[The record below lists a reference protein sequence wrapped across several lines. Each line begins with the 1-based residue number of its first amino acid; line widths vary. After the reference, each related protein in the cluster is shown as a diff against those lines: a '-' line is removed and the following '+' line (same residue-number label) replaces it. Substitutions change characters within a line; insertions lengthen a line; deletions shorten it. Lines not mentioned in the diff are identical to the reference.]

1 MTTRLPGVPLFQ
13 LYGENQA
20 WPGADLLHCESI
32 PARSRLHH
40 WEIKPHRHAE
50 LFQLLYV
57 QRGRAQVQIEGQ
69 RSEIHE
75 AAIQVVPPLTVHGF
89 RFSADIQGHVLT
101 FGTALVADLEQRLGA
116 PLAVLMSVGCYPL
129 GKDRIRLHGLIDTLQ
144 QEYQG
149 HAPGRAAMLQALL
162 TALMVWISRRQ
173 QLGQA
178 PRNRDERDRQL
189 LSRYLRLVEAHYRE
203 HLSVEDFA
211 AKLGISSLRL
221 NQLCRDLAGQTA
233 LQVVHQR
240 LLLEARRNL
249 VYTRMSIGQLSDR
262 LGFTDPT
269 YFARFFKRLSGQ
281 TPNGFRRSAQSQG
294 PAAPA

>member
-1 MTTRLPGVPLFQ
+1 MQSTLPGVPLFQ

-20 WPGADLLHCESI
+20 WPGTDLLHCESI

-40 WEIKPHRHAE
+40 WEIKPHQHAE

-57 QRGRAQVQIEGQ
+57 QRGRAEVEIEGL
-69 RSEIHE
+69 RSAIGE

-101 FGTALVADLEQRLGA
+101 FGTALVADLEQRLGT
-116 PLAVLMSVGCYPL
+116 PLGVLTQAACYPL
-129 GKDRIRLHGLIDTLQ
+129 GKDRVRLRSLIDTLQ

-149 HAPGRAAMLQALL
+149 NAPGRAALLEALVTALL
-162 TALMVWISRRQ
+162 VWISRCQ
-173 QLGQA
+173 QQGQA

-189 LSRYLRLVEAHYRE
+189 LGQYLRLVEAHYRE

-211 AKLGISSLRL
+211 ARLKVPSLQL
-221 NQLCRDLAGQTA
+221 NQLCRALCGQSA

-249 VYTRMSIGQLSDR
+249 VYTRMSIGQLSDS
-262 LGFTDPT
+262 LGFSDPT

-281 TPNGFRRSAQSQG
+281 TPNGYRRAVQPG
-294 PAAPA
+294 

>member
-1 MTTRLPGVPLFQ
+1 MKSTLPGVPLFQ

-20 WPGADLLHCESI
+20 WPGTDLLHCESI

-40 WEIKPHRHAE
+40 WEIKPHQHAE

-57 QRGRAQVQIEGQ
+57 QRGQAQVEIEGV
-69 RSEIHE
+69 RSVISE

-89 RFSADIQGHVLT
+89 HFSADIQGHVLT

-116 PLAVLMSVGCYPL
+116 PLSVLTKAACYPL
-129 GKDRIRLHGLIDTLQ
+129 GKDRVRLRNLIETLQ

-149 HAPGRAAMLQALL
+149 HEPSRVTLLEALV

-189 LSRYLRLVEAHYRE
+189 LGQYLRLVEAHYRE

-211 AKLGISSLRL
+211 ARMNIQSLQL
-221 NQLCRDLAGQTA
+221 NQLCRALSGQTA

-249 VYTRMSIGQLSDR
+249 IYTRMSIGQLSDS
-262 LGFTDPT
+262 LGFSDPT

-281 TPNGFRRSAQSQG
+281 TPNGYRRSVQ
-294 PAAPA
+294 PE

>member
-1 MTTRLPGVPLFQ
+1 MKSTLPGVPLFK

-20 WPGADLLHCESI
+20 WPGTDLLHCEPI

-40 WEIKPHRHAE
+40 WEIKPHQHAE

-57 QRGRAQVQIEGQ
+57 QRGQAQVEIEGT
-69 RSEIHE
+69 RTAISE

-101 FGTALVADLEQRLGA
+101 FGAALVANLEQRLGA
-116 PLAVLMSVGCYPL
+116 PLAVLSKPVSYPL
-129 GKDRIRLHGLIDTLQ
+129 GPDRAHLRSLIETLQ

-149 HAPGRAAMLQALL
+149 NAPSRAAMLEALV

-178 PRNRDERDRQL
+178 PRTRDERDRQL
-189 LSRYLRLVEAHYRE
+189 LGQYLRLVEAHYRE
-203 HLSVEDFA
+203 HLSIEAFA
-211 AKLGISSLRL
+211 ARLNVQSLQL
-221 NQLCRDLAGQTA
+221 NQLCRALSGQTA

-240 LLLEARRNL
+240 LLLEARRSL
-249 VYTRMSIGQLSDR
+249 VYTRMSIGQLSDS
-262 LGFTDPT
+262 LGFSDPT
-269 YFARFFKRLSGQ
+269 YFARWFKRLSGQ
-281 TPNGFRRSAQSQG
+281 TPNAYRRAVQ
-294 PAAPA
+294 PE

>member
-1 MTTRLPGVPLFQ
+1 MKSTLPGVPLFK

-20 WPGADLLHCESI
+20 WPGTDLLHCESI
-32 PARSRLHH
+32 QARSRLHH
-40 WEIKPHRHAE
+40 WEIRPHQHAE

-57 QRGRAQVQIEGQ
+57 QRGRAEVEVEGV
-69 RSEIHE
+69 RTVISA
-75 AAIQVVPPLTVHGF
+75 AAIQVVPPMTVHGF

-101 FGTALVADLEQRLGA
+101 FGTALLVNLERRLGA
-116 PLAVLMSVGCYPL
+116 PLTTLAKAACYPL
-129 GKDRIRLHGLIDTLQ
+129 GQDRARLRSLLDTLQ

-149 HAPGRAAMLQALL
+149 NAPARAAMLEALV

-189 LSRYLRLVEAHYRE
+189 LGQYLRLVEAHYRE
-203 HLSVEDFA
+203 HLSMEAFA
-211 AKLGISSLRL
+211 ARLNIAVLQL
-221 NQLCRDLAGQTA
+221 NQLCRALSGQTA
-233 LQVVHQR
+233 LQLVHQR

-249 VYTRMSIGQLSDR
+249 VYTRMSIGQLSDS

-269 YFARFFKRLSGQ
+269 YFARWFKRLTGQ
-281 TPNGFRRSAQSQG
+281 TPNGYRRAVQ
-294 PAAPA
+294 PD

>member
-1 MTTRLPGVPLFQ
+1 MQSTLPGVPLFQ

-20 WPGADLLHCESI
+20 WPGTDLLHCESI

-40 WEIKPHRHAE
+40 WEIKPHQHAE

-57 QRGRAQVQIEGQ
+57 QRGRAEVEIEGV
-69 RSEIHE
+69 RSAIDE

-101 FGTALVADLEQRLGA
+101 FGTALVADLEQRLGT
-116 PLAVLMSVGCYPL
+116 PLGVLTQAACYPL
-129 GKDRIRLHGLIDTLQ
+129 GKDRVRLRSLIDTLQ

-149 HAPGRAAMLQALL
+149 NAPGRAALLEALVTALL
-162 TALMVWISRRQ
+162 VWIGRCQ
-173 QLGQA
+173 QQGQA

-189 LSRYLRLVEAHYRE
+189 LGQYLRLVEAHYRE

-211 AKLGISSLRL
+211 ARLKVPSLQL
-221 NQLCRDLAGQTA
+221 NQLCRALCGQSA

-240 LLLEARRNL
+240 LLLEARCNL
-249 VYTRMSIGQLSDR
+249 VYTRMSIGQLSDS
-262 LGFTDPT
+262 LGFSDPT

-281 TPNGFRRSAQSQG
+281 TPNGYRRAVQPG
-294 PAAPA
+294 

>member
-1 MTTRLPGVPLFQ
+1 MQSTLPGVPLFQ

-20 WPGADLLHCESI
+20 WPGTDLLHCESI

-40 WEIKPHRHAE
+40 WEIKPHQHAE

-57 QRGRAQVQIEGQ
+57 QRGRAEVEIEGV
-69 RSEIHE
+69 RSAIDE

-101 FGTALVADLEQRLGA
+101 FGTALVADLEQRLGT
-116 PLAVLMSVGCYPL
+116 PLGVLTQAACYPL
-129 GKDRIRLHGLIDTLQ
+129 GKDRVRLRSLIDTLQ

-149 HAPGRAAMLQALL
+149 NAPGRAALLEALVTALL
-162 TALMVWISRRQ
+162 VWISRCQ
-173 QLGQA
+173 QQGQA

-189 LSRYLRLVEAHYRE
+189 LGQYLRLVEAHYRE

-211 AKLGISSLRL
+211 ARLKVPSLQL
-221 NQLCRDLAGQTA
+221 NQLCRALCGQSA

-249 VYTRMSIGQLSDR
+249 VYTRMSIGQLSDS
-262 LGFTDPT
+262 LGFSDPT

-281 TPNGFRRSAQSQG
+281 TPNGYRRAVQPG
-294 PAAPA
+294 

>member
-1 MTTRLPGVPLFQ
+1 MQSSLPGVPLFQ

-20 WPGADLLHCESI
+20 WPGTDLLHCESI

-40 WEIKPHRHAE
+40 WEIKPHQHAE

-57 QRGRAQVQIEGQ
+57 QRGQVDVEIEGVH
-69 RSEIHE
+69 SAIGE

-101 FGTALVADLEQRLGA
+101 FGTALVADLEQRLRA
-116 PLAVLMSVGCYPL
+116 PLGVLAKAACYPL
-129 GKDRIRLHGLIDTLQ
+129 GKDRTHLRSLIDTLQ

-149 HAPGRAAMLQALL
+149 NAPGRSALL
-162 TALMVWISRRQ
+162 EALVTALMVWISRRQ
-173 QLGQA
+173 QLGLA

-189 LSRYLRLVEAHYRE
+189 LGQYLRLVEAHYRE
-203 HLSVEDFA
+203 HLSVEDLA
-211 AKLGISSLRL
+211 ARLNIPSLHL
-221 NQLCRDLAGQTA
+221 NQLCRALCGQTA
-233 LQVVHQR
+233 LQVLHQR

-249 VYTRMSIGQLSDR
+249 VYTRMSIGQLSDS
-262 LGFTDPT
+262 LGFSDPT

-281 TPNGFRRSAQSQG
+281 TPNGYRRAVQPG
-294 PAAPA
+294 

>member
-1 MTTRLPGVPLFQ
+1 MKSSLPGVPLFQ
-13 LYGENQA
+13 LYGENHA
-20 WPGADLLHCESI
+20 WPGSDLLHCESI

-40 WEIKPHRHAE
+40 WEIKPHQHAE

-57 QRGRAQVQIEGQ
+57 QRGHALVEIEG
-69 RSEIHE
+69 RHSEIHE
-75 AAIQVVPPLTVHGF
+75 AAIQLVPPLTVHGF

-116 PLAVLMSVGCYPL
+116 PLAVLASAACYPL
-129 GKDRIRLHGLIDTLQ
+129 GRDRTRLRGLIDTLQ

-149 HAPGRAAMLQALL
+149 SAPARAAMLQALV

-178 PRNRDERDRQL
+178 PRNRDERDRHL
-189 LSRYLRLVEAHYRE
+189 LGHYLRLVEAHYRQ
-203 HLSVEDFA
+203 HLSVDEFA
-211 AKLGISSLRL
+211 ARLGITSLQL
-221 NQLCRDLAGQTA
+221 NQLCRALSGQTA
-233 LQVVHQR
+233 LQVIHQR

-249 VYTRMSIGQLSDR
+249 TYTRMSIGQLSDS
-262 LGFTDPT
+262 LGFSDPT

-281 TPNGFRRSAQSQG
+281 TPNAYRRSGTAQS
-294 PAAPA
+294 P

>member
-1 MTTRLPGVPLFQ
+1 MQSTLPGVPLFQ

-20 WPGADLLHCESI
+20 WPGTDLLHCESI

-40 WEIKPHRHAE
+40 WEIKPHQHAE

-57 QRGRAQVQIEGQ
+57 QRGQAEVEIEGV
-69 RSEIHE
+69 RSAIDE

-101 FGTALVADLEQRLGA
+101 FGTALVADLEQRLGT
-116 PLAVLMSVGCYPL
+116 PLGVLTQAACYPL
-129 GKDRIRLHGLIDTLQ
+129 GKDRVRLRSLIDTLQ

-149 HAPGRAAMLQALL
+149 NAPGRAALLEALVTALL
-162 TALMVWISRRQ
+162 VWISRCQ
-173 QLGQA
+173 QQGQA

-189 LSRYLRLVEAHYRE
+189 LGQYLRLVEAHYRE
-203 HLSVEDFA
+203 HWSVEDFA
-211 AKLGISSLRL
+211 ARLKVPSLQL
-221 NQLCRDLAGQTA
+221 NQLCRALCGQSA

-249 VYTRMSIGQLSDR
+249 VYTRMSIGQLSDS
-262 LGFTDPT
+262 LGFSDPT

-281 TPNGFRRSAQSQG
+281 TPNGYRRAVQPG
-294 PAAPA
+294 

>member
-1 MTTRLPGVPLFQ
+1 MKSNLPGVPLFK

-20 WPGADLLHCESI
+20 WPGTDLLHCESI
-32 PARSRLHH
+32 QARSRLHH
-40 WEIKPHRHAE
+40 WEIRPHQHAE

-57 QRGRAQVQIEGQ
+57 QRGRAEVEVEGV
-69 RSEIHE
+69 RTVISA
-75 AAIQVVPPLTVHGF
+75 AAIQVVPPMTVHGF

-101 FGTALVADLEQRLGA
+101 FGTALLVNLERRLGA
-116 PLAVLMSVGCYPL
+116 PLTTLAKAACYPL
-129 GKDRIRLHGLIDTLQ
+129 GQDRARLRSLLDTLQ

-149 HAPGRAAMLQALL
+149 NAPARAAMLEALV

-189 LSRYLRLVEAHYRE
+189 LGQYLRLVEAHYRE
-203 HLSVEDFA
+203 HLSMEAFA
-211 AKLGISSLRL
+211 ARLNIAVLQL
-221 NQLCRDLAGQTA
+221 NQLCRALSGQTA
-233 LQVVHQR
+233 LQLVHQR

-249 VYTRMSIGQLSDR
+249 VYTRMSIGQLSDS

-269 YFARFFKRLSGQ
+269 YFARWFKRLTGQ
-281 TPNGFRRSAQSQG
+281 TPNGYRRAVQ
-294 PAAPA
+294 PD

>member
-1 MTTRLPGVPLFQ
+1 MKSSLPGVPLFQ

-20 WPGADLLHCESI
+20 WPGTDLLHCESI

-40 WEIKPHRHAE
+40 WEIKPHQHAE

-57 QRGRAQVQIEGQ
+57 QRGQAQVEIEGV
-69 RSEIHE
+69 RSVVDE

-116 PLAVLMSVGCYPL
+116 PLNVLTKAACYPL
-129 GKDRIRLHGLIDTLQ
+129 GKDRVRLRNLVETLQ

-149 HAPGRAAMLQALL
+149 HEPARVTLLEALV

-189 LSRYLRLVEAHYRE
+189 LGQYLRLVEAHYRE

-211 AKLGISSLRL
+211 ARMNIQSLQL
-221 NQLCRDLAGQTA
+221 NQLCRALSGQTA

-249 VYTRMSIGQLSDR
+249 IYTRMSIGQLSDS
-262 LGFTDPT
+262 LGFSDPT

-281 TPNGFRRSAQSQG
+281 TPNGYRRSVQ
-294 PAAPA
+294 PE

>member
-1 MTTRLPGVPLFQ
+1 MQSTLPGVPLFQ

-20 WPGADLLHCESI
+20 WPGTDLLHCESI

-40 WEIKPHRHAE
+40 WEIKPHQHAE

-57 QRGRAQVQIEGQ
+57 QRGQAELEIEGV
-69 RSEIHE
+69 RSAIGE

-101 FGTALVADLEQRLGA
+101 FGTALVADLEQRLGT
-116 PLAVLMSVGCYPL
+116 PLGVLTQAACYPL
-129 GKDRIRLHGLIDTLQ
+129 GKDRVRLRSLIDTLQ

-149 HAPGRAAMLQALL
+149 NAPGRAALLEALVTALL
-162 TALMVWISRRQ
+162 VWISRCQ
-173 QLGQA
+173 QQGQA

-189 LSRYLRLVEAHYRE
+189 LGQYLRLVEAHYRE

-211 AKLGISSLRL
+211 ARLKVPSLQL
-221 NQLCRDLAGQTA
+221 NQLCRALCGQSA

-249 VYTRMSIGQLSDR
+249 VYTRMSIGQLSDS
-262 LGFTDPT
+262 LGFSDPT
-269 YFARFFKRLSGQ
+269 YFARFFKRLSGH
-281 TPNGFRRSAQSQG
+281 TPNGYRRSVQ
-294 PAAPA
+294 PD

>member
-1 MTTRLPGVPLFQ
+1 MKSTLQGVPLFQ

-20 WPGADLLHCESI
+20 WPGTDLLHCESI

-40 WEIKPHRHAE
+40 WEIRPHQHAD

-57 QRGRAQVQIEGQ
+57 QRGHAEVEIEGV
-69 RSEIHE
+69 RSTLDE

-101 FGTALVADLEQRLGA
+101 FGTALVTELEQRLGT
-116 PLAVLMSVGCYPL
+116 PLGVLTNAACYPL
-129 GKDRIRLHGLIDTLQ
+129 GSDRLHLRCLIDTLQ

-149 HAPGRAAMLQALL
+149 NAPARATLLEALV
-162 TALMVWISRRQ
+162 TALMVWISRQ
-173 QLGQA
+173 QPGQA

-189 LSRYLRLVEAHYRE
+189 LGQFLRLVEAHYRE
-203 HLSVEDFA
+203 HLPVETFA
-211 AKLGISSLRL
+211 ERLKVPSLQL
-221 NQLCRDLAGQTA
+221 NQLCRALSGQTA
-233 LQVVHQR
+233 LQVIHQR

-249 VYTRMSIGQLSDR
+249 VYTRMSIGQLSDS
-262 LGFTDPT
+262 LGFSDPT

-281 TPNGFRRSAQSQG
+281 TPNGYRRSVLG
-294 PAAPA
+294 R

>member
-1 MTTRLPGVPLFQ
+1 MQSTLPGVPLFQ

-20 WPGADLLHCESI
+20 WPGTDLLHCESI

-40 WEIKPHRHAE
+40 WEIKPHQHAE

-57 QRGRAQVQIEGQ
+57 QRGQAEVEIEGV
-69 RSEIHE
+69 RSAIDE

-101 FGTALVADLEQRLGA
+101 FGTALVADLEQRLGT
-116 PLAVLMSVGCYPL
+116 PLGVLTQAACYPL
-129 GKDRIRLHGLIDTLQ
+129 GKDRVRLRSLIDTLQ

-149 HAPGRAAMLQALL
+149 NAPGRAALLEALVTALL
-162 TALMVWISRRQ
+162 VWISRCQ
-173 QLGQA
+173 QQGQA

-189 LSRYLRLVEAHYRE
+189 LGQYLRLVEAHYRE

-211 AKLGISSLRL
+211 ARLKVPSLQL
-221 NQLCRDLAGQTA
+221 NQLCRALCGQSA

-249 VYTRMSIGQLSDR
+249 VYTRMSIGQLSDS
-262 LGFTDPT
+262 LGFSDPT

-281 TPNGFRRSAQSQG
+281 TPNGYRRAVQPG
-294 PAAPA
+294 

>member
-1 MTTRLPGVPLFQ
+1 MRSTLLGVPLFQ
-13 LYGENQA
+13 LYGENQH
-20 WPGADLLHCESI
+20 WPGTDLLHCESI

-40 WEIKPHRHAE
+40 WEIKPHQHAE

-57 QRGRAQVQIEGQ
+57 QRGRAQVEIEGV
-69 RSEIHE
+69 RSTILE

-116 PLAVLMSVGCYPL
+116 PLGVLAKAACYPL
-129 GKDRIRLHGLIDTLQ
+129 GKDRVQLRGLIETLQ

-149 HAPGRAAMLQALL
+149 NAPARATMLEALV

-189 LSRYLRLVEAHYRE
+189 LGQYLRLVEAHYRE

-211 AKLGISSLRL
+211 ARLNIPSLQL
-221 NQLCRDLAGQTA
+221 NQLCRALSGQTA
-233 LQVVHQR
+233 LQVIHQR

-249 VYTRMSIGQLSDR
+249 IYTRMSIGQLSDN
-262 LGFTDPT
+262 LGFSDPT

-281 TPNGFRRSAQSQG
+281 TPNGYRRAVQ
-294 PAAPA
+294 PD

>member
-1 MTTRLPGVPLFQ
+1 MKSTLPGVPLFQ

-20 WPGADLLHCESI
+20 WPGTDLLHCESI

-40 WEIKPHRHAE
+40 WEIKPHQHAE

-57 QRGRAQVQIEGQ
+57 QRGEAQVEIEGV
-69 RSEIHE
+69 RSVISE

-116 PLAVLMSVGCYPL
+116 PLSVLTKAACYPL
-129 GKDRIRLHGLIDTLQ
+129 GKDRVRLRNLVETLQ

-149 HAPGRAAMLQALL
+149 HEPARVTLLEALV

-189 LSRYLRLVEAHYRE
+189 LGQYRRLVEAHYRE

-211 AKLGISSLRL
+211 ARMNIQSLQL
-221 NQLCRDLAGQTA
+221 NQLCRALSGQTA

-249 VYTRMSIGQLSDR
+249 IYTRMSIGQLSDS
-262 LGFTDPT
+262 LGFSDPT

-281 TPNGFRRSAQSQG
+281 TPNGYRRSVQ
-294 PAAPA
+294 PE